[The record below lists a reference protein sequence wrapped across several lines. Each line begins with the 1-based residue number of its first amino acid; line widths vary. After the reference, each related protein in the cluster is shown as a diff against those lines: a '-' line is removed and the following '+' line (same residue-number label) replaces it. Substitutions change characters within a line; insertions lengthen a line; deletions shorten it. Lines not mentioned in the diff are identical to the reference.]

1 MEQFVQ
7 HATFI
12 GAGQMGSAMVRAIVR
27 AGVMDAAR
35 ITVSD
40 PHRDKLAALVKD
52 LGVSAMESNAA
63 AVAKADLVVLA
74 VKPQV
79 FAAVVDELK
88 GRLSRDCT
96 VVTIAA
102 GITTD
107 AVGSGLGGNVRV
119 VRLMPN
125 TPCLVQAGA
134 IGLSLGR
141 HATLKDEKRVRSLLS
156 SLGELVTVPENLM
169 DAVTGLSGSGPAF
182 IYLMIEA
189 LADAGVRAG
198 LTREASRLLAAQT
211 VYGSAK
217 MVLETGIHPAE
228 LKEMVTSP
236 GGTTIAG
243 LHLLEQRGVRG
254 TIMDAVMAAVERS
267 TELGRTSMGRSVPAL
282 AKEGDN

>member
-7 HATFI
+7 HVAFI
-12 GAGQMGSAMVRAIVR
+12 GAGQMGAAMIRAIVR
-27 AGVMDAAR
+27 ARVVEAAQ

-40 PHRDKLAALVKD
+40 PHRDKLAALVND
-52 LGVSAMESNAA
+52 LGVSAMESNVK
-63 AVAKADLVVLA
+63 AVANADVVILA

-79 FAAVVDELK
+79 IAAVLDELRGK
-88 GRLSRDCT
+88 LSRDCT
-96 VVTIAA
+96 VVSIAA
-102 GITTD
+102 GLTTE
-107 AVGSGLGGNVRV
+107 AVGNALGANVRV
-119 VRLMPN
+119 VRAMPN

-134 IGLSLGR
+134 VALSLGR
-141 HATLKDEKRVRSLLS
+141 HSTLKDEKRVRSLFT
-156 SLGELVTVPENLM
+156 SLGEVVTVPENLM

-198 LTREASRLLAAQT
+198 LTREASRLLSAQT
-211 VYGSAK
+211 VYGAAK
-217 MVLETGIHPAE
+217 MVLETGVHPAQ

-243 LHLLEQRGVRG
+243 LHLLEQRGIRG
-254 TIMDAVMAAVERS
+254 IIMDAVMAAVERS
-267 TELGRTSMGRSVPAL
+267 SELGRTSMGRSVPAL